1 MYHMRRLVSRWL
13 CLATVFAG
21 FLASSS
27 LLQAQTPLVDHLSP
41 ETVFC
46 VAWRGTASLSGAEQ
60 KNHVLQ
66 LLQDPAFAPAWLG
79 LASAFQQRNQ
89 KAAGP
94 TASLGLPEI
103 TSLLENPFA
112 LGVSAVSNGAGS
124 PGPNGQPSRF
134 GFFIVYDAT
143 GKASLIDKLKASA
156 QRSEKTHSQVT
167 TYDFEGT
174 SVEVRSAGAS
184 VTYSAQTSHY
194 FVASDQKQIVEGLIK
209 RFGSADGKATS
220 LGQLAPYRDL
230 QKFIGS
236 DAALE
241 WYARIPDPDQW
252 TIPPSGGRSAAQFA
266 KSIHLEKIHAAGGAV
281 SFSGEA
287 MHIRGAVLGDT
298 SPGGVFDLA
307 GPSTTAFQT
316 EAVVN
321 GSSTFSM
328 SRFNLAALYVLMRG
342 AIVGTLSS
350 QQVANVS
357 AMETVG
363 QSYLGMPIGDAFGLM
378 SGEIAS
384 FSTYSDDGTP
394 QQLFAASIRQPEAV
408 LRILRSVAGSMIVA
422 EDSSGPT
429 TFLDIAYPY
438 KDPKTGTRR
447 RKFYYLA
454 VTPQMLVG
462 APRKAMLRE
471 TIQRLG
477 SHGDPSPAAGLL
489 ANPDFS
495 RMRSLLPEKLS
506 GLSGSD
512 LTQIPWDQLFSQ
524 LEDRIA
530 QGAKQKNGQQ
540 PSDFSWL
547 KSDLIS
553 RHLHIAL
560 SGWWKDSGGVY
571 FDSYVQ

>member
-1 MYHMRRLVSRWL
+1 MRRLVSRWI

-21 FLASSS
+21 FLASSP
-27 LLQAQTPLVDHLSP
+27 LVLAQTPLVDRLSP

-79 LASAFQQRNQ
+79 LVSAFQQRNQ
-89 KAAGP
+89 KAAGR

-103 TSLLENPFA
+103 MSLLENPFT

-134 GFFIVYDAT
+134 GFFMVYDAT

-156 QRSEKTHSQVT
+156 QGSEKANSQVT
-167 TYDFEGT
+167 TYDFGGT
-174 SVEVRSAGAS
+174 SVEVRAAGAS
-184 VTYSAQTSHY
+184 VTYSAQPSHY
-194 FVASDQKQIVEGLIK
+194 FVASDQKQIVEGLIT
-209 RFGSADGKATS
+209 RFGSGDGKVTS
-220 LGQLAPYRDL
+220 LGQLTPYRDL

-266 KSIHLEKIHAAGGAV
+266 KSIHLEKIHAAGGGV
-281 SFSGEA
+281 SFAGEA

-307 GPSTTAFQT
+307 GPSATAFQT
-316 EAVVN
+316 QEVVS

-328 SRFNLAALYVLMRG
+328 SRFDPAALYALMRG
-342 AIVGTLSS
+342 AIVGALSP
-350 QQVANVS
+350 QQAANVS
-357 AMETVG
+357 AIETVG
-363 QSYLGMPIGDAFGLM
+363 QSYLGMPVGDALGLM

-384 FSTYSDDGTP
+384 YSTYSDDGTP
-394 QQLFAASIRQPEAV
+394 QQLFAATIRQPQAV
-408 LRILRSVAGSMIVA
+408 LRILRAVAGSMIVA

-438 KDPKTGTRR
+438 KDPKTGTQR

-471 TIQRLG
+471 TIQRLS
-477 SHGDPSPAAGLL
+477 SHGDPLLATGLL

-495 RMRSLLPEKLS
+495 RMRPLLPEKLS

-512 LTQIPWDQLFSQ
+512 LTQIPWDKLFSQ
-524 LEDRIA
+524 LEEQIA
-530 QGAKQKNGQQ
+530 QGAKQKNAHQQ
-540 PSDFSWL
+540 PDLSWL

-571 FDSYVQ
+571 FDSYLQ